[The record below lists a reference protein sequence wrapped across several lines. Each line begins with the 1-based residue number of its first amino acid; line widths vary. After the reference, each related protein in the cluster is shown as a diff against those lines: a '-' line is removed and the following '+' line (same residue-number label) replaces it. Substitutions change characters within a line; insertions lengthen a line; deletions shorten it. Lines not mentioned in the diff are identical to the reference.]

1 MSTATPST
9 TVTQLVRT
17 ERGWSLILDPEMA
30 AEVGM
35 TEGSAVIIRR
45 EGNSLVISPAP
56 IQDPKKKFEEAKR
69 DTFEKYDDVFRKLAE

>member
-1 MSTATPST
+1 
-9 TVTQLVRT
+9 
-17 ERGWSLILDPEMA
+17 
-30 AEVGM
+30 M